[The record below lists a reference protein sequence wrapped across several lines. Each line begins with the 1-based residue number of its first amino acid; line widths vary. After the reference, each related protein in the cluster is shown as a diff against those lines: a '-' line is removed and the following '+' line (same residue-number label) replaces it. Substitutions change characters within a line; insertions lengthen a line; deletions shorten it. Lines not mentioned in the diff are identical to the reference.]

1 MNVLTGIDLLGIQ
14 KYVFTSNR
22 LRDVISASWLV
33 QWATSRDGAL
43 QNWQNRVLH
52 AGGGS
57 AILEFDSI
65 EDAESFAGPYTR
77 KILENAPGLELVIAH
92 QPTQNGLAESLRNLQ
107 VVLARKKLERRP
119 NAGALGLAVT
129 AACGVTG
136 LPATAIDRLDATLVS
151 KQVEMW
157 RRDNTRREAE
167 ARWEKN
173 LDITSGWQ
181 FPVEIDELGRSR
193 GDTSLFAVIHV
204 DANDVGEKI
213 RRWLSRCVVQRLDD
227 AAVRDQYREWSR
239 WIDEEFRRVWRCLV
253 ERVLAAIHDR
263 CLQGSIPRLN
273 FELRPGKL
281 PLRGVLLGGDDLTF
295 LCDGRVALD
304 LAATALRKIAGRDCP
319 HLGKMS
325 ACAGVAMVRAHYPFA
340 RAYELAEKLCA
351 NAKVVRRQQ
360 QNAACWLDWHIG
372 TARPTEPISDLRN
385 RSFQTNGFRLTCRPC
400 RLGDNVDE
408 LGTWSWLSGT
418 VLGTGESGLRGPRW
432 GRSRNKVK
440 NLVGLV
446 RQGPDAVRAAL
457 HGWQAV
463 DQRFTLPTGLDDSG
477 FAGDRTSLLDAIELV
492 DVHMPLRDET

>member
-43 QNWQNRVLH
+43 QNWRNQVLQ

-57 AILEFDSI
+57 AVLEFDSI
-65 EDAESFAGPYTR
+65 EDAKSFTGPYTR

-92 QPTQNGLAESLRNLQ
+92 YPIQNGLAESLRNLQ

-119 NAGALGLAVT
+119 NADALGLAAT

-157 RRDNTRREAE
+157 RRDDTRKEAKE
-167 ARWEKN
+167 RWEKD

-213 RRWLSRCVVQRLDD
+213 RSWLSRCVDKRLDD
-227 AAVRDQYREWSR
+227 ATVRDQYREWSR

-281 PLRGVLLGGDDLTF
+281 PLAPVLLGGDDLTF
-295 LCDGRVALD
+295 LCDGRIALD

-325 ACAGVAMVRAHYPFA
+325 ACAGVAMVRAHYPFS

-351 NAKVVRRQQ
+351 NAKLVRRQQ
-360 QNAACWLDWHIG
+360 RDAGCWLDWHIG
-372 TARPTEPISDLRN
+372 AARPGEPISDLRN
-385 RSFQTNGFRLTCRPC
+385 RSFQINGFQLTCRPY
-400 RLGDNVDE
+400 RLGNSVDE
-408 LGTWSWLSGT
+408 LGTWSWLSST

-432 GRSRNKVK
+432 GRRRNKVK
-440 NLVGLV
+440 NLAGLV

-457 HGWQAV
+457 YAWQTV
-463 DQRFTLPTGLDDSG
+463 DQRLTLPTGLDDSG

-492 DVHMPLRDET
+492 DVQLPLGGES